1 MKFMIGKTHQM
12 ALDISLT
19 FCTFFNRHLYN
30 FSLPSILQY
39 CSVYLCFAF
48 YTPETF
54 VWWST
59 VMQDIFK
66 ISKTVA
72 IVFRYNPSLIIDKL
86 HLFCKSIHLSI
97 LSPTSFCRF
106 VPYGTTSVSLS
117 LSLYLSLSLSLS
129 HSLSLLANCYV
140 TYSFPSWYN
149 IL

>member
-1 MKFMIGKTHQM
+1 MIHFSI
-12 ALDISLT
+12 DICIIFHYPL
-19 FCTFFNRHLYN
+19 FCNIVQCT
-30 FSLPSILQY
+30 
-39 CSVYLCFAF
+39 LCFAF

-106 VPYGTTSVSLS
+106 VPYGATSLS
-117 LSLYLSLSLSLS
+117 LSLFLSLFYKFNTLLGSLVRQN
-129 HSLSLLANCYV
+129 LLYLKINQY
-140 TYSFPSWYN
+140 TFKLLMY
-149 IL
+149 L

>member
-19 FCTFFNRHLYN
+19 FDTFSIDICIIFHYPLFCNIVQCT
-30 FSLPSILQY
+30 
-39 CSVYLCFAF
+39 LCLAF

-106 VPYGTTSVSLS
+106 VPYGATSLS
-117 LSLYLSLSLSLS
+117 L
-129 HSLSLLANCYV
+129 NV
-140 TYSFPSWYN
+140 TDKIFQN
-149 IL
+149 FLF